1 MTRKYLAKFRAYERS
16 PQAPAFN
23 HAFFSALGAL
33 IAVSVVALLSK
44 KTGVPFMMAPFGA
57 TCVLAFGV
65 QDSPLAQPRHVVGG
79 HLLAA
84 LSGLLWLWLAGPVWW
99 SAALAVALALALMQ
113 LGRAVHPPAG
123 ATPLVVLASGA
134 NWHFLLTPV
143 LSGALV
149 IVALG
154 WLLHRWRQP
163 GSYPRYW
170 W

>member
-1 MTRKYLAKFRAYERS
+1 MFPLRLPASR
-16 PQAPAFN
+16 APAAPDGRFV
-23 HAFFSALGAL
+23 AASFAGAALAIGACG
-33 IAVSVVALLSK
+33 LLSQYS
-44 KTGVPFMMAPFGA
+44 GSPWLMAPFGA
-57 TCVLAFGV
+57 SCVLVFGLP
-65 QDSPLAQPRHVVGG
+65 DSPLAQPRHVLGG

-113 LGRAVHPPAG
+113 LARAVHPPAG

-134 NWHFLLTPV
+134 GWHFLLTPV